1 MGLLSSGGG
10 IGGLLGK
17 IGKGAQTLSNNPNWN
32 AAVTYGSTQDPM
44 AAARVRTGMQEAA
57 ALEERR
63 KQEAE
68 REKRRAE
75 LEAMQMQALKAA
87 QERETYTRSM
97 LQAAANNGMQGFQ
110 SPEQQADLQARIAA
124 YGDPSIAQAGGLLQP
139 QQKPGPLPSSYQEY
153 LLAQQDPGYAAVL
166 QQQGASGGSPYYS
179 PVMTAAGVM
188 TYDHRTGRMVPAE
201 GGGGVM
207 KTTDDPNVRA
217 SVAGAVEGAKVTGEA
232 SGVRAKNAP
241 ENNMTLRELDAI
253 SADGGLLDQSTGS
266 TFGALRDRAAAGF
279 GVSTEGAEAIAR
291 LKPIAD
297 RVLKLVPRFEG
308 PQSDKDTISYRE
320 AAGQL
325 ADPTIPAATR
335 KAAAKEIARLM
346 RERAG
351 QFQEVGGPLMQV
363 VPGSSPAQGGGAVPA
378 TPRKRYNPVTGE
390 FE

>member
-44 AAARVRTGMQEAA
+44 AAARVRMGMQEAA

-217 SVAGAVEGAKVTGEA
+217 GVAGAVEGAKVIGKAGAEA
-232 SGVRAKNAP
+232 VRDLP
-241 ENNMTLRELDAI
+241 QVMQDSTYMLD
-253 SADGGLLDQSTGS
+253 LLGKLAAHPGMSYAVGTSSVLPIIPGS
-266 TFGALRDRAAAGF
+266 PAAGF
-279 GVSTEGAEAIAR
+279 EALRKQIEGSMFLQAFEKLKGGGHITEIEGQKATEAIGRVSRAQSEEDFVAAVKELAGIVQIGQAR
-291 LKPIAD
+291 A
-297 RVLKLVPRFEG
+297 
-308 PQSDKDTISYRE
+308 Q
-320 AAGQL
+320 
-325 ADPTIPAATR
+325 R
-335 KAAAKEIARLM
+335 KAASST
-346 RERAG
+346 
-351 QFQEVGGPLMQV
+351 QV